1 MGIVHIGHSE
11 YQYQYQYSTDSPPL
25 QNVGIVHIGYSEY
38 QYQYSTLQNVVIV
51 QGVWKSFQPEYKPG
65 KLLQDLNP
73 F

>member
-1 MGIVHIGHSE
+1 MWALSTFIGYSE
-11 YQYQYQYSTDSPPL
+11 YQYQYQYSTDSSP
-25 QNVGIVHIGYSEY
+25 
-38 QYQYSTLQNVVIV
+38 LQNVVIV